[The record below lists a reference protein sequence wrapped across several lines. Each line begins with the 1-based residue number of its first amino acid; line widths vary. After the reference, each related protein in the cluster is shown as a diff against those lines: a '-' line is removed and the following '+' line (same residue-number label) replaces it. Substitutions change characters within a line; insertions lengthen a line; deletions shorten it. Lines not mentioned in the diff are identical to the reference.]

1 MRILIFN
8 QYFWP
13 ENFRINDIALS
24 FKKLGHDVE
33 VLTGKPNYPEGKIY
47 KNYTA
52 FSLQKEIWEHIPI
65 YRLPIF
71 PRGKGRFISLFL
83 NYISFI
89 FLGFLLAPWI
99 LKFRKFDVIFV
110 YAPSPIFQSLPA
122 SFYGFLKKTPV
133 LLYVQ
138 DLWPESI
145 EATGYISNKYLLSA
159 IKILVKFTY
168 ASVDLILTQSK
179 SFEGQISLLVK
190 NKPIY
195 YCPNSV
201 SDKFY
206 NRSHLKIKL
215 PPVLHSGFNII
226 FTGNVGHAQSM
237 ETILNAA
244 IQLID
249 YKDIKIIIVGKGSK
263 LEWLRNEILRIKV
276 TNVYLLGSF
285 KEDLMPCFMHKASA
299 LLVTLSNKP
308 IFSFTVPNKIQAY
321 LASGKPIIAA
331 LNGEG
336 AEVIRLS
343 QAGFAVP
350 AEDAAALSEAIIRL
364 YKMPIK
370 HRHQMGLRGRKYFK
384 RHYDHKVLMEKLV
397 YFCQQTIQRGRS

>member
-52 FSLQKEIWEHIPI
+52 FSIQKETWGQIPI

-71 PRGKGRFISLFL
+71 PRGKGGFLDLLL
-83 NYISFI
+83 NYTSFL
-89 FLGFLLAPWI
+89 FSGFLLAPWV

-110 YAPSPIFQSLPA
+110 YGTSPIFQSLPA
-122 SFYGFLKKTPV
+122 SFYGFLRKTPV

-145 EATGYISNKYLLSA
+145 EATGYIRNIYLLSA

-168 ASVDLILTQSK
+168 KSADLILTQSK
-179 SFEGQISLLVK
+179 SFKHQISLLVN

-201 SDKFY
+201 GNKFY
-206 NRSHLKIKL
+206 NKNHLKIKL
-215 PPVLHSGFNII
+215 PHVLHSGFNIM
-226 FTGNVGHAQSM
+226 FTGNVGHAQSV
-237 ETILNAA
+237 ETILSAA
-244 IQLID
+244 IQLKD
-249 YKDIKIIIVGKGSK
+249 YKDIKIIIIGEGSK
-263 LEWLRNEILRIKV
+263 LEWLRNEILRIKI
-276 TNVYLLGSF
+276 TNVFLLGSF
-285 KEDLMPCFMHKASA
+285 KEDLMPYFMSKASA

-321 LASGKPIIAA
+321 LTSGKPIIAA

-343 QAGFAVP
+343 QSGLVVP
-350 AEDAAALSEAIIRL
+350 AEDPSALSEAIIRL
-364 YKMPIK
+364 YKMPVK
-370 HRHQMGLRGRKYFK
+370 LRHQMGLRGRKYFMC
-384 RHYDHKVLMEKLV
+384 HYDHKFLMEKLV
-397 YFCQQTIQRGRS
+397 YFCQKTIQRGCT